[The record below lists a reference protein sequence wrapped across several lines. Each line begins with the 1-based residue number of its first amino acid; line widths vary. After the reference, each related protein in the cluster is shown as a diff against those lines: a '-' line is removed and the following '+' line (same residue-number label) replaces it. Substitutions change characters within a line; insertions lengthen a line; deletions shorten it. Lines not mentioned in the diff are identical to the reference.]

1 MLTVQSLFTEYGAP
15 NGASVK
21 AAQDVSFF
29 VPEGKFFTLL
39 GPSGCGKTTTLR
51 SIAGLEKPTSGEIS
65 VSGQVVYSSQKNI
78 SLPANLRN
86 FGMVFQSYAIWPHMN
101 VFQNVSFPLE
111 VKRLKPSSHVM
122 KEKVMSV
129 LEAVGLDHL
138 AGREA
143 TKLSG
148 GQQQRLALARALVME
163 PRLLLLDE
171 PLSNLDA
178 KLREKMRFELKRMQS
193 KFGITTIY
201 VTHDQ
206 SEALAL
212 SDEIA
217 VMSEGRIVQIGSPRD
232 IYERPKTKFVADFIG
247 TTNFIEG
254 AIIGQEKIK
263 NLWSVQTPLGILS
276 VLSELDLKIG
286 SKISISIRPEDIYLS
301 DEPLPPGNANTMT
314 GVIEQSV
321 FLGEYMDLKIKFG
334 DYEIL
339 ARSHPTLS
347 NSNGGRIHVRLD
359 AAKCVALTESS

>member
-1 MLTVQSLFTEYGAP
+1 
-15 NGASVK
+15 
-21 AAQDVSFF
+21 
-29 VPEGKFFTLL
+29 
-39 GPSGCGKTTTLR
+39 
-51 SIAGLEKPTSGEIS
+51 
-65 VSGQVVYSSQKNI
+65 
-78 SLPANLRN
+78 
-86 FGMVFQSYAIWPHMN
+86 
-101 VFQNVSFPLE
+101 
-111 VKRLKPSSHVM
+111 
-122 KEKVMSV
+122 
-129 LEAVGLDHL
+129 
-138 AGREA
+138 
-143 TKLSG
+143 
-148 GQQQRLALARALVME
+148 
-163 PRLLLLDE
+163 
-171 PLSNLDA
+171 
-178 KLREKMRFELKRMQS
+178 MRFELKRMQS

-254 AIIGQEKIK
+254 AIIGQERIK

-339 ARSHPTLS
+339 ARSHPTLRT
-347 NSNGGRIHVRLD
+347 SNGERIHVRLD
-359 AAKCVALTESS
+359 AAKCVALTNSS